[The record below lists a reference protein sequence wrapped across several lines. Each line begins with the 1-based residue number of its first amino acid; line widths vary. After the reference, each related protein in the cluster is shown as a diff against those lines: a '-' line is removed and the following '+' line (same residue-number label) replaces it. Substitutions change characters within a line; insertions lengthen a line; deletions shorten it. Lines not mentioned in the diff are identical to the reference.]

1 MNNDNNIVRVYLL
14 RDPFTN
20 KIRYVGIT
28 RRSLEERLKNSWDN
42 TVL

>member
-28 RRSLEERLKNSWDN
+28 NGITIPLMVS
-42 TVL
+42 